1 MKWGRAIVAGL
12 ALLFLGPPAS
22 AQTAGTVTL
31 RSVAMKQERAI
42 NIYVPPSYQ
51 AGQRR
56 YPVLYITDGGLRDG
70 FAPIATLIEHGI
82 ASGTTG
88 DVILVGIAQRDR
100 DNELVP
106 SARHATEFRNFV
118 IDEVKP
124 WVEANFR
131 TNGHDAIQGG
141 SFGGLFV
148 IHTLLHRPD
157 AFDDYIAVSPTLWWK
172 GRALVSD
179 SRELLAN
186 APPAPRRLWLAVAN
200 EGPSMGVDSFAA
212 QLEMHAPS
220 WLSWTFT
227 PFPRETHTSVNH
239 RAATIWVP
247 ALFPAEK

>member
-12 ALLFLGPPAS
+12 GLLFLGTPAS
-22 AQTAGTVTL
+22 AQTVGTVTL
-31 RSVAMKQERAI
+31 RSVAMKQERTI
-42 NIYVPPSYQ
+42 NIYVPPSYE
-51 AGQRR
+51 AGKRR
-56 YPVLYITDGGLRDG
+56 YPVLYMTDGGLRDG
-70 FAPIATLIEHGI
+70 FAPMATLIEQGI
-82 ASGTTG
+82 AAGTIG

-106 SARHATEFRNFV
+106 SAKHGTAFRNFV

-131 TNGHDAIQGG
+131 TDGHDAIQGG

-148 IHTLLHRPD
+148 IHTLLHEPD
-157 AFDDYIAVSPTLWWK
+157 AFDDYIAISPALWWK

-179 SRELLAN
+179 SRELLTN
-186 APPAPRRLWLAVAN
+186 ALPAPRRLWLAVAN
-200 EGPSMGVDSFAA
+200 EGPAMGVDSFAA
-212 QLEMHAPS
+212 QLKKHAPP

-227 PFPRETHTSVNH
+227 PFPRETHVSVYH
-239 RAATIWVP
+239 PAAKIWVP